1 MYLSS
6 EALLT
11 RIREIAD
18 EAAARSNGRVRYEE
32 RIALPYFGT
41 IILRFSLDPAPVSL
55 EELDRLEAL
64 LDDLVGEEFLSDFM
78 GSVYRS
84 ICVSYE
90 NMERVYAAL
99 AAKYRDEPWKPTI
112 HAEAIRT
119 DAKELLASVGLD
131 PELPVWEIQP
141 EDEEI
146 LLLVL
151 GEEERILAR
160 TEGEQRITAAEVRS
174 ELCTGLFQA
183 ACFAKRNRVSL
194 ARLLL
199 EA

>member
-1 MYLSS
+1 MHVGIIGAGGIANKVTDTLQRME
-6 EALLT
+6 EADAYA
-11 RIREIAD
+11 IAS
-18 EAAARSNGRVRYEE
+18 R
-32 RIALPYFGT
+32 
-41 IILRFSLDPAPVSL
+41 SL
-55 EELDRLEAL
+55 EKAEDFARRHGVPRAYGSYEAL
-64 LDDLVGEEFLSDFM
+64 LDDLVGEEFLTDFM

-84 ICVSYE
+84 VGVSYE
-90 NMERVYAAL
+90 NIERVYAAL

-119 DAKELLASVGLD
+119 DAKELLSNVGLD

-146 LLLVL
+146 LLLIL
-151 GEEERILAR
+151 GEEERLLAR
-160 TEGEQRITAAEVRS
+160 TEGEPRITAAEVRS

>member
-18 EAAARSNGRVRYEE
+18 EAAARSHGRVRYEE
-32 RIALPYFGT
+32 RIALPYFGA
-41 IILRFSLDPAPVSL
+41 IILRFSLDPAPTSL

-64 LDDLVGEEFLSDFM
+64 LDDLVGEEFLTDFM

-84 ICVSYE
+84 VGVSYD
-90 NMERVYAAL
+90 NMEEIYAAL
-99 AAKYRDEPWKPTI
+99 AARYRDESWKPTI
-112 HAEAIRT
+112 HAEEIRT
-119 DAKELLASVGLD
+119 DAKELLTAVGLD
-131 PELPVWEIQP
+131 PGLPVWEIQP

-146 LLLVL
+146 LLLIL
-151 GEEERILAR
+151 GEEERLLAR
-160 TEGEQRITAAEVRS
+160 TEGERRITAAEVRS
-174 ELCTGLFQA
+174 DLCAGLFRA

-194 ARLLL
+194 ARLML
-199 EA
+199 EI